1 MAGEMLNRV
10 REVEELA
17 KEKENNAMA
26 RGNKMVERAKEEV
39 KAHLD
44 SIMREEEELTKKAML
59 KASEYRQQQTENA
72 LVEADK
78 EIEYLMKLS
87 SENKKKTIDYIVK
100 EVLQSVSA

>member
-1 MAGEMLNRV
+1 MAGEMLNRG

-44 SIMREEEELTKKAML
+44 SIMREEEEL
-59 KASEYRQQQTENA
+59 SE
-72 LVEADK
+72 
-78 EIEYLMKLS
+78 
-87 SENKKKTIDYIVK
+87 
-100 EVLQSVSA
+100 